1 MEFCKS
7 FQAIGEQHPNI
18 KWLKGIIANTKPNP
32 EKLFVGEGLWLGKM
46 ILESD
51 SKIRAIFICP
61 ELVKTEEEESLINS
75 LCMKCDERYTVSSK
89 TFEKLSEKPNSDGII
104 VLATLNL
111 RDHDKFNPQKESVV
125 LVLDG
130 IEIPGNI
137 GTMLRMC
144 DGAGVDAVFI
154 CNRKARLT
162 HPKLIRSSQ
171 GAVLTVPMYEFES
184 EKDCCD
190 LLKKKGYTV
199 YLADTRATQ
208 SYCECDYPNKT
219 AFVMGS
225 ERYGISRKWYDFNHE
240 MVSIPMYGKCDSL
253 NVGVAATVLVYE
265 ATVKKKALRSKQ

>member
-1 MEFCKS
+1 
-7 FQAIGEQHPNI
+7 
-18 KWLKGIIANTKPNP
+18 
-32 EKLFVGEGLWLGKM
+32 
-46 ILESD
+46 
-51 SKIRAIFICP
+51 
-61 ELVKTEEEESLINS
+61 
-75 LCMKCDERYTVSSK
+75 MKCEERYTVSSK

-111 RDHDKFNPQKESVV
+111 RDKNQFLPQNESVV

-144 DGAGVDAVFI
+144 DGAGVEAVFI

-171 GAVLTVPMYEFES
+171 GAVLTVPMYEFET
-184 EKDCCD
+184 EKECYD
-190 LLKKKGYTV
+190 LLNKKGYTV
-199 YLADTRATQ
+199 YLADTRAEKN
-208 SYCECDYPNKT
+208 YCECNYPNRT

-225 ERYGISRKWYDFNHE
+225 ERYGISRKWYEFKHE

-265 ATVKKKALRSKQ
+265 ATVKKKITRS

>member
-7 FQAIGEQHPNI
+7 FQAIGEQHPNV
-18 KWLKGIIANTKPNP
+18 KWLKGIISNTKPNP
-32 EKLFVGEGLWLGKM
+32 ERLFVGEGLWLGKI
-46 ILESD
+46 ILD
-51 SKIRAIFICP
+51 SGNKIRAIFICE
-61 ELVKTEEEESLINS
+61 ELVRTEEEENLINA
-75 LCMKCDERYTVSSK
+75 LCLKCDERYLISKK
-89 TFEKLSEKPNSDGII
+89 TFEKVSEKPNSDGII
-104 VLATLNL
+104 ILAELKL
-111 RDHDKFNPQKESVV
+111 CEHSEFNPQKQSVV

-144 DGAGVDAVFI
+144 DGAGVEAVFI

-171 GAVLTVPMYEFES
+171 GAALTVPMYEFSS
-184 EKDCCD
+184 EEECYN
-190 LLKKKGYTV
+190 LLKKKGYVV
-199 YLADTRATQ
+199 YLADTRAKDI
-208 SYCECDYPNKT
+208 YCECDYPART

-225 ERYGISRKWYDFNHE
+225 ERYGISRKWYDFAHE

-265 ATVKKKALRSKQ
+265 AAVKKRNRGDNK

>member
-18 KWLKGIIANTKPNP
+18 KWLKGIISNTKPNP

-46 ILESD
+46 ILD
-51 SKIRAIFICP
+51 SGNKIRAIFICP
-61 ELVKTEEEESLINS
+61 ELVRTEEEENLVNALSV
-75 LCMKCDERYTVSSK
+75 KCDERYTVSAK

-104 VLATLNL
+104 VLATLRL
-111 RDHDKFNPQKESVV
+111 CDADGFKPQKESVV

-144 DGAGVDAVFI
+144 DGAGVEAVFI

-171 GAVLTVPMYEFES
+171 GAVLTVPMYEFET
-184 EKDCCD
+184 EKECFD
-190 LLKKKGYTV
+190 LLEKKGYTV
-199 YLADTRATQ
+199 FLADTRAQ
-208 SYCECDYPNKT
+208 KHYCEIDYPSKT

-225 ERYGISRKWYDFNHE
+225 ERYGISRKWYDFKHE

-265 ATVKKKALRSKQ
+265 ATVKKKTLRSEK